1 MEPQE
6 DVMKI
11 LGFSALALAALAAT
25 VVHADAACFYHYAT
39 DGYGNLYLVLA
50 LLLLKLIELWRS
62 HRCPPRAT
70 QGPAAGG
77 CHEVFRFFR
86 TRPGDSGH

>member
-39 DGYGNLYLVLA
+39 DGYGNLYLV
-50 LLLLKLIELWRS
+50 WR
-62 HRCPPRAT
+62 C
-70 QGPAAGG
+70 
-77 CHEVFRFFR
+77 FY
-86 TRPGDSGH
+86 